1 MIPTPTCLFLGLGC
15 VAFLRSFV
23 DCFTWLLALHCGCC
37 SFPWIVQFGEFP
49 PWLPF
54 CLARRFPCF
63 PFCFPCLPNLCYFP
77 LIITDRL
84 STVPISP
91 SLLAISLLGCWN
103 TSMFWFFFFLLL
115 CINIFLPQYLWPI
128 RSSHPTKNK
137 FPHIENVLCFVWCY
151 IKVAIYKLFNIFR
164 KTICAPPSVL
174 IHHLLLCPHSGLKL
188 WELYVWKMCYTAHFW
203 YTIFR
208 C

>member
-1 MIPTPTCLFLGLGC
+1 MFAWCGGGRGGVVAAGMEPIYLSIYRWIPTPTCLFLGLGC

-91 SLLAISLLGCWN
+91 SLLAISLLGGWN
-103 TSMFWFFFFLLL
+103 TSMFCFFFFFWCSALIFSFRNTYDQFALPTQL
-115 CINIFLPQYLWPI
+115 KIN
-128 RSSHPTKNK
+128 SHTSKMCC
-137 FPHIENVLCFVWCY
+137 VLCG
-151 IKVAIYKLFNIFR
+151 AI
-164 KTICAPPSVL
+164 
-174 IHHLLLCPHSGLKL
+174 
-188 WELYVWKMCYTAHFW
+188 
-203 YTIFR
+203 
-208 C
+208 